1 MARKQWTP
9 QTDLTE
15 ADLLAK
21 EKKKWQLGFR
31 RFVLEG
37 SPSTEYAP
45 YFGLDSKGIR
55 AWLEAQFDADM
66 QWENFGKVWQFEHV
80 LPLSYLNLSNEADL
94 RLGWHC
100 INIRPERIDL
110 PRERPSL
117 AQIKQYFDSLY
128 KASGLSICAAI
139 LERIAQIP
147 DQPIEISEGQK
158 QFLLNNLKQ
167 LEAARHFDQADFLR
181 LREGNSIDDLLLEK
195 EILKKFG

>member
-100 INIRPERIDL
+100 INIRPERVDL

-181 LREGNSIDDLLLEK
+181 LHEGNSIDDLLLEK

>member
-55 AWLEAQFDADM
+55 AWLEAQFDADI

-80 LPLSYLNLSNEADL
+80 LPLAYLNLSNEADL

-181 LREGNSIDDLLLEK
+181 LHEGNSIDDLLLEK

>member
-37 SPSTEYAP
+37 SPSAEYAP
-45 YFGLDSKGIR
+45 YFGLDSKSIR
-55 AWLEAQFDADM
+55 IWLERQFDATM
-66 QWENFGKVWQFEHV
+66 TWENFGKVWQFEHV
-80 LPLSYLNLSNEADL
+80 LPLAYLDLTNEADL
-94 RLGWHC
+94 KLGWHC

-117 AQIKQYFDSLY
+117 AQIKQYFETLY
-128 KASGLSICAAI
+128 QTSGLSVCADI
-139 LERIAQIP
+139 LERIERIP
-147 DQPIEISEGQK
+147 DQPILISEGQE
-158 QFLLNNLKQ
+158 QFLQANRKQ
-167 LEAARHFDQADFLR
+167 IEAVRHFDQADFLR
-181 LREGNSIDDLLLEK
+181 LHEGSSIDDLLLEK
-195 EILKKFG
+195 EILRKFG

>member
-9 QTDLTE
+9 QTNLTE
-15 ADLLAK
+15 ADLLSK

-37 SPSTEYAP
+37 SPCTEYAP

-66 QWENFGKVWQFEHV
+66 HWENFGKLWQFEHV
-80 LPLSYLNLSNEADL
+80 LPLAYLNLSDEADL
-94 RLGWHC
+94 RLGWHF

-117 AQIKQYFDSLY
+117 QQIRQYFETLQQV
-128 KASGLSICAAI
+128 SGFSVCAAMI
-139 LERIAQIP
+139 ERIAQIP
-147 DQPIEISEGQK
+147 DQPIAISEGQK
-158 QFLLNNLKQ
+158 QFLQKNLTT
-167 LEAARHFDQADFLR
+167 LEAARSFDQADFLR
-181 LREGNSIDDLLLEK
+181 LHEGSSITDLLLEK

>member
-55 AWLEAQFDADM
+55 AWLEAQFDENM

-80 LPLSYLNLSNEADL
+80 LPLAYLNLSDEADL

-147 DQPIEISEGQK
+147 DQPIEISESQK
-158 QFLLNNLKQ
+158 QFLQNNLKQ
-167 LEAARHFDQADFLR
+167 LEAARNFDQADFLR
-181 LREGNSIDDLLLEK
+181 LHEGNSIDDLLLEK

>member
-9 QTDLTE
+9 QTNLTE

-55 AWLEAQFDADM
+55 AWLQTQFDATM
-66 QWENFGKVWQFEHV
+66 TWENFGKVWQFEHV
-80 LPLSYLNLSNEADL
+80 LPLAYLDLTNEADL
-94 RLGWHC
+94 KLGWHC
-100 INIRPERIDL
+100 INIRPERINL
-110 PRERPSL
+110 TRERPSL
-117 AQIKQYFDSLY
+117 AQIKQYFETLY
-128 KASGLSICAAI
+128 QNSGLSVCVAM
-139 LERIAQIP
+139 LERIERIP
-147 DQPIEISEGQK
+147 DQPILISEEQK
-158 QFLLNNLKQ
+158 LFLQSNLNQ
-167 LEAARHFDQADFLR
+167 LEAARNFDQADFLR
-181 LREGNSIDDLLLEK
+181 LHEGSSIDDLLLEK

>member
-15 ADLLAK
+15 ANLLAK

-80 LPLSYLNLSNEADL
+80 LPLAYLNLSDEADL

-117 AQIKQYFDSLY
+117 SQIKQYFDSLY

-147 DQPIEISEGQK
+147 DQPIEISESQK
-158 QFLLNNLKQ
+158 QFLQNNLKQ
-167 LEAARHFDQADFLR
+167 LEAARNFDQADFLR
-181 LREGNSIDDLLLEK
+181 LHEGNSIDDLLLEK

>member
-9 QTDLTE
+9 QTDHTE
-15 ADLLAK
+15 ADMLAK

-37 SPSTEYAP
+37 SPSAEYAP
-45 YFGLDSKGIR
+45 YFGLDSTGIR
-55 AWLEAQFDADM
+55 AWLESQFDAIM
-66 QWENFGKVWQFEHV
+66 SWENFGKVWQFEHV
-80 LPLSYLNLSNEADL
+80 LPLAYLDLTSEADL
-94 RLGWHC
+94 QLGWHC

-117 AQIKQYFDSLY
+117 AQIKQYFESLY
-128 KASGLSICAAI
+128 QTSGLSVCADLLKRI
-139 LERIAQIP
+139 ERIP
-147 DQPIEISEGQK
+147 DQPIVISEGQK
-158 QFLLNNLKQ
+158 LFLQSNLNQ

-181 LREGNSIDDLLLEK
+181 LHEGSSIDDLLLEK

>member
-9 QTDLTE
+9 QTNLTE

-55 AWLEAQFDADM
+55 AWLETQFDTTM
-66 QWENFGKVWQFEHV
+66 NWENFGKVWQFEHV
-80 LPLSYLNLSNEADL
+80 LPLAYLDLTDEADL
-94 RLGWHC
+94 KLGWHC
-100 INIRPERIDL
+100 INIRPERINL

-117 AQIKQYFDSLY
+117 AQIKQYFSALHE
-128 KASGLSICAAI
+128 ASGLPICAAI
-139 LERIAQIP
+139 LERIEKIP
-147 DQPIEISEGQK
+147 DQPIVISEGQRQFLQANQK
-158 QFLLNNLKQ
+158 QF
-167 LEAARHFDQADFLR
+167 EAARHFDQADFLR
-181 LREGNSIDDLLLEK
+181 LHEGTSIDDLLLEK

>member
-55 AWLEAQFDADM
+55 AWLETQFDEVM
-66 QWENFGKVWQFEHV
+66 NWENFGKVWQFEHV
-80 LPLSYLNLSNEADL
+80 LPLAYLNLSDETDL

-117 AQIKQYFDSLY
+117 SQIKQYFDSLY

-147 DQPIEISEGQK
+147 DQPIEIGEGQK
-158 QFLLNNLKQ
+158 QFLQNNLKQ
-167 LEAARHFDQADFLR
+167 LEAARNFDQADFLR
-181 LREGNSIDDLLLEK
+181 LHDGSSIDDLLLEK